1 MVLHDNWWFDNFVG
15 VDGMRFDNY
24 LVNFALIASVVLA
37 GCGGGGGSAGTP
49 AGTTTVVTTPVVV
62 TPTTPTVVVPVA
74 ADFVFQLDKTT
85 LVNTGGDRALLTVQA
100 VDVSR
105 NVVAGVPVSVVL
117 DSDGVF
123 SPLATLTDATGSFS
137 GNIAIGGNR
146 GNRTINATITVSGIV
161 KVASVAVTGSQIS
174 ITPSTSTPTP
184 GQRVDIGLA
193 SKASDGSAIQN
204 SRLTLSGSA
213 GATGVVV
220 TDASG
225 NGVSSFNAP
234 SAAGDYTVVVSGLG
248 VTKSLA
254 LKVVPLG
261 GVGIDAAVGDIR
273 SASLSPQPTAIAPN
287 ISGASTNRSTLV
299 AKFLTD
305 GNAAVRNMR
314 VRFVIAEPS
323 LGGGESLSSTA
334 TVFSDINGVA
344 QVDYISGTRSS
355 PTNGVTVFACY
366 SPVDFTVAA
375 GCPSSTSAEYREIRA
390 NLTVAGA
397 PLSITIGTDNTSSKG
412 LGGIAYIKQFLVQV
426 NDAAGVAIKDAIVT
440 ASVDITHYGK
450 GVFGGSYPKGPSLPS
465 IVDSSLAFAPD
476 GFSVLVAPQ
485 SNSAVPFSRTVS
497 LNGVST
503 TTNFNVWCANEDV
516 NRNGFL
522 EVGERVN
529 SNDTIEPRKA
539 EVIVSYVSGN
549 KTDANGQLLIQVS
562 YSQNM
567 AGWLA
572 YTIRAT
578 TGVEGSEG
586 DASKSFMTVAL
597 QEDAA
602 NGSFLR
608 PPFGSGACNSLN

>member
-1 MVLHDNWWFDNFVG
+1 
-15 VDGMRFDNY
+15 MRFANY
-24 LVNFALIASVVLA
+24 LIGLIVVGAIGLS
-37 GCGGGGGSAGTP
+37 GCGGGGGSAGTS
-49 AGTTTVVTTPVVV
+49 ATAVVTTPIVV
-62 TPTTPTVVVPVA
+62 TPTTPAVTVPVA
-74 ADFVFQLDKTT
+74 ADFVFQLDKIT
-85 LVNTGGDRALLTVQA
+85 LVNTGGDKALLTVSA
-100 VDVSR
+100 VDSSR

-123 SPLATLTDATGSFS
+123 APLAPVTDATGSFS
-137 GNIAIGGNR
+137 GNITIGGNR
-146 GNRTINATITVSGIV
+146 ANRTINATISVSGIV
-161 KVASVAVTGSQIS
+161 KVASVVVTGSQIS

-184 GQRVDIGLA
+184 GQRVDIGMV

-225 NGVSSFNAP
+225 VATSGFNAP

-248 VTKSLA
+248 ITKSLT

-261 GVGIDAAVGDIR
+261 GVGIDAAIGTIR
-273 SASLSPQPTAIAPN
+273 SASLSPQPTTIAPN
-287 ISGASTNRSTLV
+287 ISGASTNRSTLA

-305 GNAAVRNMR
+305 GNVAVKNMR

-334 TVFSDINGVA
+334 TVFSDVNGVA
-344 QVDYISGTRSS
+344 QVDYIAGTRSS

-366 SPVDFTVAA
+366 SPVDFTVAV
-375 GCPSSTSAEYREIRA
+375 GCPPATSAEYREIRA
-390 NLTVAGA
+390 NLTVAGT

-412 LGGIAYIKQFLVQV
+412 LGGIAYIKQFLIQV

-450 GVFGGSYPKGPSLPS
+450 GVYGGLYPKDPSLPS
-465 IVDSSLAFAPD
+465 IVDTSLAFSSD
-476 GFSVLVAPQ
+476 GISVLTAPQ
-485 SNSAVPFSRTVS
+485 SNSVAPFFRTIL
-497 LNGVST
+497 LNGVTT
-503 TTNFNVWCANEDV
+503 TTNYNVWCANEDV

-522 EVGERVN
+522 ESNERVN
-529 SNDTIEPRKA
+529 GNDTIEPRKA

-562 YSQNM
+562 YAQNM

-597 QEDAA
+597 QEDVA

-608 PPFGSGACNSLN
+608 PPFGSGACNSVN

>member
-1 MVLHDNWWFDNFVG
+1 
-15 VDGMRFDNY
+15 MRFDNY

-49 AGTTTVVTTPVVV
+49 AGTTAVVTTPAVVA
-62 TPTTPTVVVPVA
+62 PTTPTAVVPVA

-161 KVASVAVTGSQIS
+161 KVASIAVTGSQIS

-248 VTKSLA
+248 ITKSLA

-261 GVGIDAAVGDIR
+261 GVGVDAAIGDIR

-287 ISGASTNRSTLV
+287 ISGSSTNRSTLV

-375 GCPSSTSAEYREIRA
+375 GCPSATSAEYREIRA

-522 EVGERVN
+522 EFGERVN